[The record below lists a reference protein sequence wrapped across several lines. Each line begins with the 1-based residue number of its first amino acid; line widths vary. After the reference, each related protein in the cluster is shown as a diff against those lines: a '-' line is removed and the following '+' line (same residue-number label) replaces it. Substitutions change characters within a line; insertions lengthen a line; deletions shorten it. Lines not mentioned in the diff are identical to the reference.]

1 MDVYEIIAWCK
12 EKNVALENAVVL
24 SNVPLDITDTVIY
37 RVLDTVKG
45 TGKTKVHGRCSDKTG
60 REQFVLV
67 ETSKRVSEISFP
79 VFIGIPDEIGPWST
93 QVLSAT
99 SPSSGSSKVQKCQTA
114 SPVEAQNYRK
124 LLTFSGL
131 TPTPNGEED
140 YEVWAEHT
148 THILEEWQC
157 SDNMKKQ
164 GLVECLRGPAA
175 DIVRFV
181 KVENPSATSC
191 DYLKALDTAFD
202 PTENASD
209 LMVKFRNTFQEKGE
223 KLSVYIIKLD
233 KLLHSV
239 LRKGGLKS
247 SELNRLRIEQIIR
260 GALPDDMVALRF
272 LNHLLS
278 LNF

>member
-1 MDVYEIIAWCK
+1 MDIYEIIAWCK
-12 EKNVALENAVVL
+12 EKKVVLENAFVL

-79 VFIGIPDEIGPWST
+79 VFIGIPDEIGSWST

-99 SPSSGSSKVQKCQTA
+99 SPSSGSSKGEEFNTKLMSFLKQEGTSLADIQNVASLTLTLNTELVSAINSLVQKCQTA

-124 LLTFSGL
+124 LSTFSGL
-131 TPTPNGEED
+131 TTPNGEED
-140 YEVWAEHT
+140 YEVWAERT
-148 THILEEWQC
+148 THILEERQC
-157 SDNMKKQ
+157 SDNVTKQ
-164 GLVECLRGPAA
+164 RLVECLRGPEA

-181 KVENPSATSC
+181 KVENPSATCC
-191 DYLKALDTAFD
+191 DYLKALDTAFG

-223 KLSVYIIKLD
+223 KLSVYNQA
-233 KLLHSV
+233 
-239 LRKGGLKS
+239 R
-247 SELNRLRIEQIIR
+247 
-260 GALPDDMVALRF
+260 
-272 LNHLLS
+272 
-278 LNF
+278 